1 MFWYSFYYKVY
12 CIGGS
17 GSRTSPYFSLISVLV
32 DSHHMATG
40 ILTRTMDYIDKQVA
54 EHNLVFDM
62 VD

>member
-1 MFWYSFYYKVY
+1 M
-12 CIGGS
+12 
-17 GSRTSPYFSLISVLV
+17 SPYFSLISVLV

-40 ILTRTMDYIDKQVA
+40 IFTRTMDYIDKQVA